1 MYNYFTNINVL
12 HAVLAFLAA
21 QVAGTALAVGSAQ
34 LFPALAPYPD
44 ATFEV
49 LRGAPNLL
57 VILWFL
63 YDMRKKRVDIGADFR
78 NILRQITLGD
88 MAAITAFNV
97 LAGLFSIYGIIYAA
111 VKFLPTD
118 ALSQMSGSN
127 GLAGNTTLL
136 GILFGA
142 FVAVLLA
149 PPAEEFIFR
158 GVLFTRLQKILPLGV
173 CMVLSSVLFAAIHF
187 SISAVTTFL
196 FALTL
201 CVVVYKTKNIAL
213 AIVLHAINNG
223 FVSLVQVAGE
233 LLSKPGKGDLSLAQI
248 STQFYAIGLP
258 CLLGAVGLAYYL
270 IRKRGFLQLD
280 RPFLTVQ
287 N

>member
-1 MYNYFTNINVL
+1 MYNYFSNINFLLAVIVFVL
-12 HAVLAFLAA
+12 A
-21 QVAGTALAVGSAQ
+21 QVAGSALAVGFVE

-63 YDMRKKRVDIGADFR
+63 YDMRRKRVDIGADFR
-78 NILRQITLGD
+78 IILRQISIGD
-88 MAAITAFNV
+88 IAAITVFNV
-97 LAGLFSIYGIIYAA
+97 LDGLFSIYGFIYAA

-118 ALSQMSGSN
+118 ALSQMAGSN
-127 GLAGNTTLL
+127 GLAGSTTLV
-136 GILFGA
+136 GVLFGG
-142 FVAVLLA
+142 FVAVMLA

-158 GVLFTRLQKILPLGV
+158 GVLFTRFQKSLPLWV
-173 CMVLSSVLFAAIHF
+173 SMVLSSVLFGAIHF

-201 CVVVYKTKNIAL
+201 CIVVYKTRNIAL

-223 FVSLVQVAGE
+223 FVSLVQVLGE
-233 LLSKPGKGDLSLAQI
+233 LLSNSSKEALSLAQI
-248 STQFYAIGLP
+248 SAQFYAIGLP
-258 CLLGAVGLAYYL
+258 CLLGAVGLAVYL
-270 IRKRGFLQLD
+270 VIRRDFLRLD
-280 RPFLTVQ
+280 RPFLSSQT
-287 N
+287 

>member
-1 MYNYFTNINVL
+1 MYNYFTNINFL
-12 HAVLAFLAA
+12 HAVIAFLVA
-21 QVAGTALAVGSAQ
+21 QVVGSALAVGSVE
-34 LFPALAPYPD
+34 LFPALAQYPD

-49 LRGAPNLL
+49 LRGGPNLL
-57 VILWFL
+57 VVLWFL
-63 YDMRKKRVDIGADFR
+63 YDMHKKQVDIGADFR

-88 MAAITAFNV
+88 MAAITIFNI

-111 VKFLPTD
+111 VSFMPSD

-127 GLAGNTTLL
+127 GLAGSTTLVGL
-136 GILFGA
+136 LIGG
-142 FVAVLLA
+142 FVAVILA

-158 GVLFTRLQKILPLGV
+158 GLLFIRLQKYLPLWGS
-173 CMVLSSVLFAAIHF
+173 MVLSSVLFAAIHF

-201 CVVVYKTKNIAL
+201 CVVVYKTQNIAL

-223 FVSLVQVAGE
+223 FVSLFQVASE
-233 LLSKPGKGDLSLAQI
+233 LFSKPGNDEMSLAQI
-248 STQFYAIGLP
+248 STQFYSIGLP
-258 CLLGAVGLAYYL
+258 CLLGALVLAVYL

-280 RPFLTVQ
+280 KPFLTGQ
-287 N
+287 A